1 MNKTALNND
10 NCMTTEERKAT
21 WGLGT
26 IFSLRMFGMFM
37 VLPVLTTYG
46 MHLQGANETLIGIA
60 IGIYGFMQAIFQI
73 PFGLWSDKV
82 ERKTLI
88 ILGLSIFVIG
98 SIIAALST
106 SIWGVII
113 GRALQGSGAISAAV
127 MALLSDLTREQIRT
141 KAMAFIGVSFGITF
155 AIAMVTGPIITHQIG
170 LQGLFW
176 FIAVLATGGIFLTI
190 TVIPKSQYHIRNS
203 ESAVIKGCLKEVLKQ
218 PQIMKLNI
226 GIFCMHC
233 LLMTTFIALP
243 LCFERADFPT
253 YRHWQIYLVTMLIAF
268 VSVVPGIIIAETK
281 RKMKAVFLCCIVIL
295 IAAEATLWWADNQL
309 WVLIFGTLLFF
320 IGFNLMEALLPS
332 LISKEAPAGSKG
344 TALGVYSTFQFLGA
358 AAGGSIGG
366 WIVGHLGTEVLFLSA
381 ALLAVLWLILAFTMN
396 EPPYLA
402 NLRIRLTG
410 LTECRNN
417 DVWKDFFLRQ
427 TGVYEAIIIPEDQC
441 AYIKIDS
448 TMTTR
453 QVLEAAVVQQ
463 EKTDLC

>member
-1 MNKTALNND
+1 MNND
-10 NCMTTEERKAT
+10 NRMTAEERKAT
-21 WGLGT
+21 WGLGA

-73 PFGLWSDKV
+73 PFGLWSDKI

-88 ILGLSIFVIG
+88 IFGLLIFVIG
-98 SIIAALST
+98 SVVAALST

-127 MALLSDLTREQIRT
+127 MALLSDLTREQTRT

-155 AIAMVTGPIITHQIG
+155 AVAMVVGPIITHQIG

-176 FIAVLATGGIFLTI
+176 FIAVLAVSGIILTI
-190 TVIPKSQYHIRNS
+190 TIIPKSQNHIRNS
-203 ESAVIKGCLKEVLKQ
+203 ESAVVKGCLKDVLKQ
-218 PQIMKLNI
+218 PQLLKLNI

-233 LLMTTFIALP
+233 LLMATFIALP
-243 LCFERADFPT
+243 LCLERAGFPA

-268 VSVVPGIIIAETK
+268 VSVIPGIIIAEVK
-281 RKMKAVFLCCIVIL
+281 RKMRTVFLCCIVIL
-295 IAAEATLWWADNQL
+295 ITAEATLWQAHNQL
-309 WVLIFGTLLFF
+309 WVLIGGTLLFF
-320 IGFNLMEALLPS
+320 IAFNLMEALLPS

-344 TALGVYSTFQFLGA
+344 TAMGIYSTFQFFGA
-358 AAGGSIGG
+358 AVGGSVGG
-366 WIVGHLGTEVLFLSA
+366 WIAEHEGTMVLLLSA
-381 ALLAVLWLILAFTMN
+381 TLMACLWLIFAFTMK

-402 NLRIRLTG
+402 NLRIQLMDYSKDKNLT
-410 LTECRNN
+410 N
-417 DVWKDFFLRQ
+417 FFLQQ
-427 TGVYEAIIIPEDQC
+427 TGVHEAIIIPEEQC

-448 TMTTR
+448 TMTNR
-453 QVLEAAVVQQ
+453 QNLEAALA
-463 EKTDLC
+463 ERKI

>member
-1 MNKTALNND
+1 MKRTVINND
-10 NCMTTEERKAT
+10 NRMTAEERKAT

-73 PFGLWSDKV
+73 PFGLWSDKI

-88 ILGLSIFVIG
+88 ILGLLIFVVG
-98 SIIAALST
+98 SVVAALST

-127 MALLSDLTREQIRT
+127 MALLSDLTREQTRT

-176 FIAVLATGGIFLTI
+176 FIAILAVSGIFLTI
-190 TVIPKSQYHIRNS
+190 TIIPKSQYHIRNS
-203 ESAVIKGCLKEVLKQ
+203 ESAVVKGCLKEVLRQ
-218 PQIMKLNI
+218 PQIIKLNF

-233 LLMTTFIALP
+233 LLMVTFIALP
-243 LCFERADFPT
+243 LCFERAGFPAH
-253 YRHWQIYLVTMLIAF
+253 RHWQIYLVTMLIAF
-268 VSVVPGIIIAETK
+268 VSVVPGIIIAEVK
-281 RKMKAVFLCCIVIL
+281 RKMRVVFLCCIVIL
-295 IAAEATLWWADNQL
+295 IAAETTLWQADNQL
-309 WVLIFGTLLFF
+309 WILILGTLLFF
-320 IGFNLMEALLPS
+320 IAFNLMEALLPS

-344 TALGVYSTFQFLGA
+344 TAMGVYSTFQFFGA
-358 AAGGSIGG
+358 AAGGSLGG
-366 WIVGHLGTEVLFLSA
+366 WIVGNEGTTVLFL
-381 ALLAVLWLILAFTMN
+381 LATVLACLWLLLAFTMK

-402 NLRIRLTG
+402 NLRIQLPEYNYN
-410 LTECRNN
+410 LA
-417 DVWKDFFLRQ
+417 WQDFFLQ
-427 TGVYEAIIIPEDQC
+427 QAGVHEAIIIAEEQC

-448 TMTTR
+448 TVTNR
-453 QVLEAAVVQQ
+453 QVLEAALAQRKN
-463 EKTDLC
+463 ERAF